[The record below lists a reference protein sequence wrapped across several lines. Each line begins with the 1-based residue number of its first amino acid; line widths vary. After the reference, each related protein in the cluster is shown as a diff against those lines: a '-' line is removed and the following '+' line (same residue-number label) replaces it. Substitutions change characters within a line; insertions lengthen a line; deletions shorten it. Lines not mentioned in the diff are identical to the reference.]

1 MPCTSKLWI
10 IRYCQQEFQ
19 NSDYG
24 QRMCEFNEDAR
35 HDELLAKLKE
45 KPSDK
50 TATQNIDYLSI
61 FLIGIGGI
69 LAVFFAALLLGFLSG
84 RVKNVRAEK
93 ISGNLNLPEKLSPDE
108 IIEMRAGLL
117 KKEMDEYHQQKR
129 RKINKKDTE

>member
-1 MPCTSKLWI
+1 
-10 IRYCQQEFQ
+10 
-19 NSDYG
+19 
-24 QRMCEFNEDAR
+24 MCEFNEDAR